1 MQMGMQ
7 PNMQQA
13 MQMQRNAQMQ
23 RGENGQGQGGQ
34 RLINGHEQ
42 VRIFLVVE
50 NCDDIRRFENYTL
63 KKNKFKFL
71 AESTMLS
78 EVITLLSPKRHF
90 SPFYFSLITMHSL

>member
-1 MQMGMQ
+1 MMQMGMQ

-50 NCDDIRRFENYTL
+50 NCDDVRRFKNYTL
-63 KKNKFKFL
+63 KRVSSNFWLRVQCYQK
-71 AESTMLS
+71 
-78 EVITLLSPKRHF
+78 
-90 SPFYFSLITMHSL
+90 